1 MSTKM
6 RTESPT
12 RGRPR
17 SFDREQALKSA
28 MELFCVRGYDGA
40 TLDELQRV
48 MGNLSPPSFYA
59 AFGSKDELFREA
71 VSLYRATVADR
82 VGEALQATSVRAAI
96 ESMLRT
102 AVDVFLSNETA
113 PGCLIVLGA
122 LHKTRTSTAAHDH
135 LSALRAQGPE
145 MIRRRLA
152 RAVEEGELLRGLSL
166 TDIAGFYTTVLH
178 GLAVR
183 ARDGATRAA
192 LLPSVAAAMA
202 AWPALTT
209 PIAAPRAGRRASL

>member
-1 MSTKM
+1 
-6 RTESPT
+6 
-12 RGRPR
+12 
-17 SFDREQALKSA
+17 
-28 MELFCVRGYDGA
+28 MELFCLRGYDGA
-40 TLDELQRV
+40 TLEELQRA

-59 AFGSKDELFREA
+59 AFGSKDALFREA
-71 VSLYRATVADR
+71 VSLYRASVADR
-82 VGEALQATSVRAAI
+82 VGEALQAASARAAI
-96 ESMLRT
+96 EGMLRT

-122 LHKTRTSTAAHDH
+122 LHRTRTSTAAHDH

-152 RAVEEGELLRGLSL
+152 RAVEEGELPAGLPL

-192 LLPSVAAAMA
+192 LLSSTAAAMA

-209 PIAAPRAGRRASL
+209 GSGPAAARRSARPPRPIAR

>member
-1 MSTKM
+1 M
-6 RTESPT
+6 
-12 RGRPR
+12 
-17 SFDREQALKSA
+17 QV
-28 MELFCVRGYDGA
+28 FCVRGYDGA
-40 TLDELQRV
+40 TLEELQKA

-59 AFGSKDELFREA
+59 AFGSKDALFREA
-71 VSLYRATVADR
+71 VSLYRASVADR
-82 VGEALQATSVRAAI
+82 IGEALQTASASAAI
-96 ESMLRT
+96 EAMLRT
-102 AVDVFLSNETA
+102 AVDVFLSNDAA

-122 LHKTRTSTAAHDH
+122 LHRTRTSTAAHDH

-152 RAVEEGELLRGLSL
+152 RAVEAGELPHGLSL

-192 LLPSVAAAMA
+192 LLASVAGAMA
-202 AWPALTT
+202 AWPALTAT
-209 PIAAPRAGRRASL
+209 PDTASTARKSPKLRPTAAPRPSPARRP